1 MPTTSGAYL
10 SDLLDMSLSLPSLV
24 AQNKMIAIGKSEAK
38 IKDITSKTMNLDKSN
53 PLLVKD
59 KVREI
64 IKNNGM
70 QIIGG
75 FVSVEIILAIFNLF
89 I

>member
-24 AQNKMIAIGKSEAK
+24 VQNKMIAIGKSEAK

>member
-10 SDLLDMSLSLPSLV
+10 SDLLDMFLSLPSLV
-24 AQNKMIAIGKSEAK
+24 VQNKMIAIGKSEAK

-75 FVSVEIILAIFNLF
+75 FVSVEII
-89 I
+89 

>member
-75 FVSVEIILAIFNLF
+75 FVSVEII
-89 I
+89 

>member
-1 MPTTSGAYL
+1 
-10 SDLLDMSLSLPSLV
+10 
-24 AQNKMIAIGKSEAK
+24 MIAIGKSEAK

-75 FVSVEIILAIFNLF
+75 FVSVEII
-89 I
+89 